1 MNGWMYGALVDDID
15 INIVTSKILILLN
28 HFVCK
33 WSPRTSRLQILLCI
47 NRKYTI
53 MNANLELINTKIFSF
68 YLSTTYLRFCHFHL
82 KFLHWKLTTINI
94 IPLYIKK
101 NKISIMQDSC
111 PVCCSVNLTLY
122 RILACIPNCQRIF
135 IQITLLR
142 PINFHVSD
150 KNCFA
155 IKSCQS

>member
-1 MNGWMYGALVDDID
+1 MYGALVDDID

-94 IPLYIKK
+94 IPLYIKE
-101 NKISIMQDSC
+101 NKISITQDSC
-111 PVCCSVNLTLY
+111 SVCCSDNLTLY
-122 RILACIPNCQRIF
+122 RILACISNCQRIF

-142 PINFHVSD
+142 PINFHVSE